1 MRCII
6 KKKNNSLVVILLLLV
21 AFISVGYAAISSNL
35 QINGSAIINKQTWDV
50 HFNNVQ
56 VSEGSVATTD
66 EDKATIKADEN
77 GETTLVT
84 YKVTLAEPGD
94 FYEFTVDVENKGT
107 LDAKLNAIT
116 MTELTEEEAKVISY
130 TAEYVDSSDATV
142 SKNDVLAA
150 DATNKVKV
158 KVMYRTDIDA
168 ATLNAVSE
176 DGISLDLSYGLEYIQ
191 NK

>member
-1 MRCII
+1 M
-6 KKKNNSLVVILLLLV
+6 KKKNKKNNSLVVILLLLV

-66 EDKATIKADEN
+66 EDKATIKADDN
-77 GETTLVT
+77 GENTLVT
-84 YKVTLAEPGD
+84 YKVILAEPGD

-116 MTELTEEEAKVISY
+116 MTELTEAQAKVISY
-130 TAEYVDSSDATV
+130 TAEYVDSTDATV

-168 ATLNAVSE
+168 DTLNAASE